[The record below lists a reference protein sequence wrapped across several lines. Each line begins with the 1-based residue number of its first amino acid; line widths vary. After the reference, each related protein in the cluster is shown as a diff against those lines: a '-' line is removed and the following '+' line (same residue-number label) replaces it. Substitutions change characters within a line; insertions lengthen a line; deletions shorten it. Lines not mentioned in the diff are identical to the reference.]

1 MKQLWMLSFRV
12 LAVAAASCLL
22 APEIQAQEGKTKP
35 AAAKPADP
43 FAKWEKEIAGI
54 EAADAKNPPPKGEV
68 LFIGSSTIRM
78 WKSLAADYPDHKVI
92 NHGFGGSEIADATHF
107 ADRLIFPV
115 EPRVIFLRSGG
126 NDIHNGKS
134 PQQVLEDYKQFVSTV
149 HAKLPQTQIVYIGLA
164 PTIARI
170 KEVDKGNELMA
181 LIKTF
186 TATNPKLKFIDTAD
200 TTPGPDGKPR
210 ADLFIADGLHFND
223 AGYKILAE
231 RVRPFMP
238 PAGRK
243 AEK

>member
-1 MKQLWMLSFRV
+1 MKHFCTLSFRV
-12 LAVAAASCLL
+12 LAVAAAACLL
-22 APEIQAQEGKTKP
+22 VSSNNAQEGKP
-35 AAAKPADP
+35 AANAADP
-43 FAKWEKEIAGI
+43 FAKWDKEIAGI
-54 EAADAKNPPPKGEV
+54 EAVDLKNPPPKGEV

-78 WKSLAADYPDHKVI
+78 WKSLAKDFPEHKVI

-134 PQQVLEDYKQFVSTV
+134 PQRVFEDYRKFVETV
-149 HAKLPQTQIVYIGLA
+149 HGKQPNTEIIYIGLA

-170 KEVDKGNELMA
+170 TEVDKGNELMA
-181 LIKTF
+181 LIKEY
-186 TATNPKLKFIDTAD
+186 TAKNPKLKFIDTAD
-200 TTPGPDGKPR
+200 STPGPDGKPR
-210 ADLFIADGLHFND
+210 AELFIADGLHFND

-238 PAGRK
+238 AVASKDSKKP
-243 AEK
+243 